1 MARTISWDDLRDLAA
16 FEAEKGC
23 AISVYLNLDPTIV
36 PTAADLHSHV
46 NSLLDMGAKSDGAN
60 LAELTHDQR
69 QTLRADF
76 DRIRRYIGD
85 EFTRDGVQGLALFC
99 DTADNLWRAYP
110 LSEPVEDE
118 IRVDRQLH
126 LAPLVP
132 LVGRGEGALVVVVSR
147 EQGRFYRL
155 QGGRLEEIVDLS
167 EEQPRRHDQGGWSQA
182 RFQRHIDGLAQD
194 HLRAVADELNRLVR
208 RRRVSQVV
216 VVAVGETWAE
226 FSDMLAQD
234 TRSALAGVTSVEAHA
249 TPADLLDAATP
260 VLETWRIDRE
270 RELVER
276 WREEAG
282 RNGRAAAGWEATL
295 EAASDGR
302 VDILLVSDT
311 AQREGWRC
319 PDCGRASAFAAK
331 CPLDGTT
338 MERYDDGRDLAVHQ
352 ALVHGGTVWA
362 VRHLDD
368 LRPVDGIGALLR
380 Y

>member
-1 MARTISWDDLRDLAA
+1 MARTITWDDLRDLAA

-23 AISVYLNLDPTIV
+23 AISVYLNLDPTVV
-36 PTAADLHSHV
+36 PTAADLQSRV
-46 NSLLDMGAKSDGAN
+46 NSLLDAGVKSDGAN

-69 QTLRADF
+69 QTLRSDF
-76 DRIRRYIGD
+76 DRIRRHVD
-85 EFTRDGVQGLALFC
+85 EELDRDGVHGLALFC
-99 DTADNLWRAYP
+99 DSADNVWRAYP
-110 LSEPVEDE
+110 LSEPVDDE
-118 IRVDRQLH
+118 IRVNRRLH
-126 LAPLVP
+126 VAPLVP

-155 QGGRLEEIVDLS
+155 QGGRLEEVVDLS

-194 HLRAVADELNRLVR
+194 HLRAVAEELNRLVR
-208 RRRVSQVV
+208 RRRAAQVV

-234 TRSALAGVTSVEAHA
+234 THNVLAGVTSAESHA
-249 TPADLLDAATP
+249 SPSDLLQIAGP
-260 VLETWRIDRE
+260 VLERWRAERE

-282 RNGRAAAGWEATL
+282 RNGRAATGWESTL

-302 VDILLVSDT
+302 VDVLLVSET
-311 AQREGWRC
+311 ARREAWRC
-319 PDCGRASAFAAK
+319 PECGRASASAGK
-331 CPLDGTT
+331 CPLDGTS
-338 MERYDDGRDLAVHQ
+338 MERNEDGADLAVHQ
-352 ALVHGGTVWA
+352 TLLHGGTVWA